1 MSGERIIHGIL
12 GALLII
18 IYLYVQRTKIPRLQ
32 QIAIVAAAML
42 GTWVPDWDLFIGIGF
57 HRSPLTHSIIP
68 SILVGCLAMKIRQ
81 LALFIGFALG
91 SASHLLWDIV
101 DYGDVRWIPGGNND
115 RLFLLVNAMIL
126 IAAVEVV
133 GRYIFTSGKWERNE
147 LS

>member
-1 MSGERIIHGIL
+1 
-12 GALLII
+12 
-18 IYLYVQRTKIPRLQ
+18 
-32 QIAIVAAAML
+32 
-42 GTWVPDWDLFIGIGF
+42 
-57 HRSPLTHSIIP
+57 
-68 SILVGCLAMKIRQ
+68 MKIRR